1 MALINQ
7 RQRIGD
13 LLVELGAVSQ
23 SQLAQGLAA
32 QRKGEERLGQTLIR
46 LGFIDRS
53 ALHAAPLEQYRRWL
67 GGALGTSMVLNS
79 GSAAAASRRA
89 GLAVSAT
96 VVATATMKTEA
107 AAWQP
112 AGHGS
117 SSPVAAVAL
126 HCSSGDLAAVS
137 LQQRRIVAPG
147 DGARQGAR
155 VRMTDTGPTQVLAC
169 GWKLGSV
176 TARVVG
182 PSLARTAPA
191 GTAANRVFA
200 VTFNY

>member
-13 LLVELGAVSQ
+13 LLVEFGAVSR

-53 ALHAAPLEQYRRWL
+53 ALHAALLEQYRRWL
-67 GGALGTSMVLNS
+67 GGALGTWMVLNS
-79 GSAAAASRRA
+79 GSAAAASRHAR
-89 GLAVSAT
+89 LAVSAT

-107 AAWQP
+107 ATWQA
-112 AGHGS
+112 AGHDS
-117 SSPVAAVAL
+117 RRPVAAVAL
-126 HCSSGDLAAVS
+126 HCRSGDLAAVS
-137 LQQRRIVAPG
+137 LQQGRIVAPG
-147 DGARQGAR
+147 DGTRRGAR
-155 VRMTDTGPTQVLAC
+155 VRMTAAGPTQVLAC
-169 GWKLGSV
+169 GWKPGSV
-176 TARVVG
+176 TARVIG

-200 VTFNY
+200 VTFDY